1 MDTKQASF
9 DTKLIHAGDF
19 EDEFGS
25 AVTPIYQTS
34 TFSFKDAQHGA
45 DLFAG
50 KRKGY
55 IYTRIGNPTLEA
67 LENKLA
73 ELENGYGSIVLSS
86 GMAAVTTVYAALL
99 SQGDHMISTATVYG
113 PSRSVMETIFHR
125 FGIDSTY
132 TDTSNPENIRT
143 AIKPNT
149 KLLYLETPA
158 NPTIEL
164 TDIRAACRIAREH
177 NLIVVVDNT
186 FSSPYLQ
193 KPLDL
198 GAHISLHSLTKFI
211 NGHADIVGGA
221 LIAKEREMY
230 ETLHKTMVLMGG
242 NMDPHQAYMVLRGVK
257 TLSLRIDKAQAS
269 AMDIAEYLESHPQ
282 IAWVKYPGL
291 RSFRQY
297 DLAKKQMSGFGAM
310 MSFGMKGGH
319 KAGKTLINHVK
330 LALLAVSLGGVE
342 TLIQHPASMTHA
354 GLDRKARLEA
364 GITDEL
370 VRLSVGI
377 ENAQDIIADL
387 DQALS
392 AVSAATGATRNASP
406 ELEQAG
412 I

>member
-1 MDTKQASF
+1 MDTKHASF

-34 TFSFKDAQHGA
+34 TFSFKNAQHGA

-55 IYTRIGNPTLEA
+55 IYTRIGNPTLEV
-67 LENKLA
+67 LEKKLA
-73 ELENGYGSIVLSS
+73 ELENGYGGIVLSS

-99 SQGDHMISTATVYG
+99 AQGDHMISTSTVYG
-113 PSRSVMETIFHR
+113 PSRGVMETIFHR
-125 FGIDSTY
+125 FGIESTY
-132 TDTSNPENIRT
+132 TDTSTPENIRT

-164 TDIRAACRIAREH
+164 TDIREVCKIAEAYD
-177 NLIVVVDNT
+177 ITVVVDNT
-186 FSSPYLQ
+186 FCSPYLQ

-221 LIAKEREMY
+221 LIAKDKDMY
-230 ETLHKTMVLMGG
+230 ERLHNTMVLMGG

-257 TLSLRIDKAQAS
+257 TLSLRIDKAQS
-269 AMDIAEYLESHPQ
+269 GAMLIAEYLESHPK
-282 IAWVKYPGL
+282 IEWVKYPGL
-291 RSFRQY
+291 NSFKQR

-310 MSFGMKGGH
+310 MSFGVKGGH
-319 KAGKTLINHVK
+319 DAGVTLMNNVK
-330 LALLAVSLGGVE
+330 LALLAVSLGGIE

-354 GLDRKARLEA
+354 GLSREARLEA

-377 ENAQDIIADL
+377 EDMDDIIADL
-387 DQALS
+387 DQALN
-392 AVSAATGATRNASP
+392 R
-406 ELEQAG
+406 
-412 I
+412 ID